1 MASGFAWRAGCRF
14 LRGLGL
20 FEMVCTHSWG
30 PEFEMW
36 RDVKDGETTKRVVEA
51 HRSCEWCKVYWKVA
65 DPMPRVVMA
74 RLEDV
79 KA

>member
-36 RDVKDGETTKRVVEA
+36 KTVIADGKESRECAVCKT
-51 HRSCEWCKVYWKVA
+51 CEWCKVYWKVA